1 MSFSAPKKLLQRFRI
16 IGIAEGISFLI
27 LLLIAMPMKYFL
39 KIPEAVKVVG
49 WMHGALFIAYIYFGI
64 EVTLAFKK
72 NFVWCC
78 KALAAAFIPLGTFLT
93 DKQLKKEEMAL
104 Q

>member
-1 MSFSAPKKLLQRFRI
+1 MNFSGPKKLLQRFRI

-49 WMHGALFIAYIYFGI
+49 WMHGALFIAYIYSGI

-72 NFVWCC
+72 SFVWCC
-78 KALAAAFIPLGTFLT
+78 KSLTAAFIPLGTFVT

>member
-1 MSFSAPKKLLQRFRI
+1 MSFSTPKKLLQRFRI

-27 LLLIAMPMKYFL
+27 LLLIAMPMKYYL
-39 KIPEAVKVVG
+39 KIPEAVKIVG
-49 WMHGALFIAYIYFGI
+49 WIHGVLFIGYIYFGI
-64 EVTLAFKK
+64 EVALTFKK
-72 NFVWCC
+72 SVGWCC
-78 KALAAAFIPLGTFLT
+78 KALAAAFIPLGTFVT

>member
-1 MSFSAPKKLLQRFRI
+1 MNFSGPKKLLQRFRI

-39 KIPEAVKVVG
+39 RIPEAVKIVG

-64 EVTLAFKK
+64 EVALAFKK

-78 KALAAAFIPLGTFLT
+78 KALAAAFIPLGTFVT
-93 DKQLKKEEMAL
+93 DKHLKREETAL